1 MNSREPIEIC
11 AFLQIST
18 IYSSGFW
25 KKESQDRISYLENKY
40 NFQCSCPPCL
50 NLWPTNGSIPK
61 GIHGRRGGSWLGYP
75 PPEKFWFEIPPLRE
89 GYSLAKYSPPL
100 EMFLAK
106 YPKSPPPDQNFFR
119 NFQKISEFW
128 SRVV

>member
-1 MNSREPIEIC
+1 M
-11 AFLQIST
+11 ST
-18 IYSSGFW
+18 LHSLTMFGGKRTRASL
-25 KKESQDRISYLENKY
+25 KESK
-40 NFQCSCPPCL
+40 
-50 NLWPTNGSIPK
+50 
-61 GIHGRRGGSWLGYP
+61 GYP
-75 PPEKFWFEIPPLRE
+75 PPEKVLIEIPPLQE